1 MTSSFKKTKNWTLI
15 WQLKILPTIFYGLD
29 QSPFVLWRINIS
41 HCEKHLFSIS
51 KNFFFLTFST
61 GSRSWKF
68 FRKKDPFWVKNVKTL
83 WDFSHWWVEPPEK
96 RKNSSMM
103 MRLFKNPFRFFL
115 VPALLTWK
123 SGVCHSFREIARI
136 SLSVWKTGPF
146 FSNIFFFND
155 RCLNLTPKHN
165 VWKSPKMLRFLL
177 RVQKISKKWRWSKS
191 KK

>member
-29 QSPFVLWRINIS
+29 QKSICPVKNQYLPLRKTLVF
-41 HCEKHLFSIS
+41 HQQEFFS
-51 KNFFFLTFST
+51 FLTFST

-146 FSNIFFFND
+146 FSNIFFSMIDVWIWNLAQ
-155 RCLNLTPKHN
+155 CLKI
-165 VWKSPKMLRFLL
+165 SPKSFGYC
-177 RVQKISKKWRWSKS
+177 
-191 KK
+191 